1 MNKTQKP
8 MYERR
13 VNWLKKNRGLWDG
26 YHPDLPHAHVIE
38 RQLLTL
44 MKEKNLYTPGTTI
57 LDVSFNHL
65 INKAR
70 GRNGITFGRK
80 KKVAIHSPLV

>member
-1 MNKTQKP
+1 MH
-8 MYERR
+8 ERR
-13 VNWLKKNRGLWDG
+13 VNWLKRNRELWDG
-26 YHPDLPHAHVIE
+26 YHQDLPHAHVIE

-57 LDVSFNHL
+57 LDVSFSHL

-70 GRNGITFGRK
+70 GKRFTYGK
-80 KKVAIHSPLV
+80 KKQNKTEDASD